1 MKALQI
7 QIRREFWE
15 HRGLWMAPLV
25 VAAALL
31 VMAVFFG
38 HSQLLHVELNQ
49 SQAGAP
55 GRSAPPVFEIMLFSC
70 AMVFYVTAAILV
82 STYFLDC
89 LYSERRDRSILFWR
103 SLPVSD
109 TQTVLVKFLVG
120 LVIVPLGSF
129 VLAALMSV
137 LTGGVLEL
145 RARALVQGDA
155 ALWDT
160 MTWLRLQGLMLYTLL
175 ATLFWYAPYAAY
187 LMLASAWARRS
198 PYLWALLPP
207 ILLVIVAHQFF
218 GNNYV
223 GRIIGRSFG
232 ELMNFAFQA
241 GSGDWSSRS
250 PDPVALLT
258 SPQLWLGLAATALML
273 AAAIQ
278 LRRHRDDS

>member
-15 HRGLWMAPLV
+15 HRGLWIAPLV

-31 VMAVFFG
+31 AMVVLFG
-38 HSQLLHVELNQ
+38 HSHLLHMDLNRGHVP
-49 SQAGAP
+49 AAEP
-55 GRSAPPVFEIMLFSC
+55 TAPPVFEIMLFW
-70 AMVFYVTAAILV
+70 AMALYATAAILA

-120 LVIVPLGSF
+120 LVIVPLGTF

-137 LTGGVLEL
+137 LTG
-145 RARALVQGDA
+145 AIVQSEA
-155 ALWDT
+155 PLWNT
-160 MTWLRLQGLMLYTLL
+160 ITWLRLQGLTLYALL
-175 ATLFWYAPYAAY
+175 ATLLWYAPYAAY

-207 ILLVIVAHQFF
+207 ILLVIVAHQVF

-232 ELMNFAFQA
+232 ELMNLAFQA
-241 GSGDWSSRS
+241 GSGSWSSRS

-258 SPQLWLGLAATALML
+258 SPPLWLGLAATALML
-273 AAAIQ
+273 ALAIQ

>member
-15 HRGLWMAPLV
+15 HRGLWIAPLV

-31 VMAVFFG
+31 AMVVLFG
-38 HSQLLHVELNQ
+38 HSHLLHMDLNRGQ
-49 SQAGAP
+49 VPAAEP
-55 GRSAPPVFEIMLFSC
+55 TAPPVFEIMLFW
-70 AMVFYVTAAILV
+70 AMALYATAAILA

-120 LVIVPLGSF
+120 LVIVPLGTF

-137 LTGGVLEL
+137 LTG
-145 RARALVQGDA
+145 AIVQSEA
-155 ALWDT
+155 PLWNT
-160 MTWLRLQGLMLYTLL
+160 ITWLRLQGLTLYALL
-175 ATLFWYAPYAAY
+175 ATLLWYAPYAAY

-207 ILLVIVAHQFF
+207 ILLVIVAHQVF

-232 ELMNFAFQA
+232 ELMNLAFQA
-241 GSGDWSSRS
+241 GSGSWSSRS

-258 SPQLWLGLAATALML
+258 SPPLWLGLAATALML
-273 AAAIQ
+273 ALAIQ